1 MHIEKNVF
9 ENIFK
14 TVMNMKGKTKEKIK
28 VRMDIPLF
36 CHRKNM
42 ELVDDGSR
50 VTKPKVKANFAL
62 NKNA

>member
-1 MHIEKNVF
+1 MHIKKNVF

-14 TVMNMKGKTKEKIK
+14 MVMNMKGKTKEKIK
-28 VRMDIPLF
+28 ARMDILLF

-42 ELVDDGSR
+42 KLVCDGSR
-50 VTKPKVKANFAL
+50 VANPKANFAL